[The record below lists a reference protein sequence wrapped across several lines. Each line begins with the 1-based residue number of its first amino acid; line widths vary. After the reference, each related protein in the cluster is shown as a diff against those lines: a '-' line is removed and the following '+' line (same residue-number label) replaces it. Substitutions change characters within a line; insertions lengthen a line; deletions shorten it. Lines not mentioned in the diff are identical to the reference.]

1 MLCDKCK
8 QREANVHI
16 QQSVNGVTTERNL
29 CSECASKEPGL
40 MNAFS
45 PESFFGDLFETSL
58 LKRGSGRLS
67 NMFGMGSLLG
77 GVSAAPRDR
86 RSMEFDDVG
95 GPLVG
100 GIELPEINLGKPEP
114 ADTKEQATKKADDL
128 KAQLQAAIE
137 AEDFE
142 KAAELRDK
150 IRAKEAGNKEGKTD

>member
-1 MLCDKCK
+1 MLCDKCR

-58 LKRGSGRLS
+58 LKRGSGRQGNLFDM
-67 NMFGMGSLLG
+67 NGLTG
-77 GVSAAPRDR
+77 GNSVTPRDR
-86 RSMEFDDVG
+86 RNMEFEDVENAA
-95 GPLVG
+95 LT
-100 GIELPEINLGKPEP
+100 GIELPKIQMSRENVQEKPAVSGLE
-114 ADTKEQATKKADDL
+114 DL
-128 KAQLQAAIE
+128 KTQLKAAIA
-137 AEDFE
+137 AENFE

-150 IRAKEAGNKEGKTD
+150 IRKQESDDKEDKTDQ